1 MSGHDGGPYT
11 AAEVNSVDS
20 LNPLLP
26 ASWNSERFAKVLQGK
41 IDILSSNGL
50 DAALVPAPSTPG
62 SIKAFNPETDPI
74 VQYVNQ
80 QMEQYVKQ
88 MKELA
93 EEMQHALQHISDE
106 LATEVA
112 REQQH
117 LMLMQDQ
124 VDKHKS
130 DASREVH
137 EMQRRVE
144 QEKTQRTCMMRATRE
159 ALGSFESKEEAQDAR
174 IEVLAGR
181 IQTLETQLAERDA
194 PLLVRIVRSF
204 WRFLFGRGRRSSLDG
219 APDSTRRLSDRE
231 PLIDEAAFKTPQHT
245 PARPK
250 QSQPEPAP

>member
-1 MSGHDGGPYT
+1 MSIMQ
-11 AAEVNSVDS
+11 
-20 LNPLLP
+20 
-26 ASWNSERFAKVLQGK
+26 VLQGK
-41 IDILSSNGL
+41 IGILSSNGL

-124 VDKHKS
+124 VRKCSHAVLCHADS
-130 DASREVH
+130 AWLTLPSRHRYCMLQAVH
-137 EMQRRVE
+137 
-144 QEKTQRTCMMRATRE
+144 A
-159 ALGSFESKEEAQDAR
+159 
-174 IEVLAGR
+174 
-181 IQTLETQLAERDA
+181 
-194 PLLVRIVRSF
+194 
-204 WRFLFGRGRRSSLDG
+204 
-219 APDSTRRLSDRE
+219 
-231 PLIDEAAFKTPQHT
+231 
-245 PARPK
+245 
-250 QSQPEPAP
+250 